1 MNFGQRCLASM
12 AFPTLFPY
20 GKGYPTKHTRLREV
34 SLTDAFNT
42 LLSMQTFHLM
52 EFLLGDLHHTLN
64 FHIRH

>member
-34 SLTDAFNT
+34 SLTDAFKYLIKYADLYNT
-42 LLSMQTFHLM
+42 IQYNT
-52 EFLLGDLHHTLN
+52 
-64 FHIRH
+64 IVY